1 MASIGQARP
10 ATTVRTPLFILGVA
24 LALVA
29 FLAMFAFG
37 VVFTARSQN
46 SGQLRVVVAAR
57 DIQPREPI
65 TPDMLSL
72 ATLPA
77 TAAPPKA
84 FVRAT
89 DLTGYSAVVEIYKG
103 QTLTPNIVSSSPDQ
117 LAGPSAS
124 TFLPIPEGYIAI
136 TVPTGE
142 QQGVGGYV
150 ATGDYINV
158 IATVNTALYSNA
170 TPRTVTRTVFTSL
183 YVIRVGPASALPKQG
198 LPQGV
203 SSSLTVVMS
212 LCDAQYLDWLIA
224 NASLKYVLLSYHN
237 YAKDTAAPDAG
248 CPPTAAPGVIGPSL
262 VDKRWAF
269 TSG

>member
-84 FVRAT
+84 FVRTT

-103 QTLTPNIVSSSPDQ
+103 QTMTPNIVSSSPDQ

-136 TVPTGE
+136 TVPK
-142 QQGVGGYV
+142 
-150 ATGDYINV
+150 D
-158 IATVNTALYSNA
+158 
-170 TPRTVTRTVFTSL
+170 
-183 YVIRVGPASALPKQG
+183 K
-198 LPQGV
+198 PQGV
-203 SSSLTVVMS
+203 VVLRGARILTMKGSEVIPKGDIVVK
-212 LCDAQYLDWLIA
+212 DNRIVAVGAQGKVKIPDGFA
-224 NASLKYVLLSYHN
+224 QAG
-237 YAKDTAAPDAG
+237 TAAGSLEQPDRGHVALR
-248 CPPTAAPGVIGPSL
+248 CPVPGLAHRQREP
-262 VDKRWAF
+262 
-269 TSG
+269 